1 LAEGNTSRR
10 VFSILLL
17 AANEKWR
24 FDLGG
29 LTVAGFILTFDKAVK
44 KACRVGLAVYKAF
57 QFNGA

>member
-1 LAEGNTSRR
+1 LAVRNISRH

-17 AANEKWR
+17 AANGQWR

-57 QFNGA
+57 QSNGA